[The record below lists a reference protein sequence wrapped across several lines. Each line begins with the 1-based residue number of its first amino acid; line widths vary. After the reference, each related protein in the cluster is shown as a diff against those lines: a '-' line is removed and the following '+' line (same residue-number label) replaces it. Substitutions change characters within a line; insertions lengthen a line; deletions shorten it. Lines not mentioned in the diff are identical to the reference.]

1 MNNPDEIRRFYHGA
15 IVISTPCK
23 ESQEKDGQP
32 VGDGWDHELWI
43 TEEVTGKP
51 QAGDV
56 CGRDSEGRD
65 HFYRPVEK
73 VGTCSTLG
81 EAIAA
86 TKTAQAATAEM
97 QKQPAEKPAE
107 DIGEEDTEILPEAT
121 S

>member
-1 MNNPDEIRRFYHGA
+1 MNNPDEIRNFYHGA

-23 ESQEKDGQP
+23 EPQEKDGQST
-32 VGDGWDHELWI
+32 GDGWDHELWI
-43 TEEVTGKP
+43 AEEVTGKP

-56 CGRDSEGRD
+56 CGRDGEGRD

-73 VGTCSTLG
+73 VGTCSSLS

-97 QKQPAEKPAE
+97 QKQATEKPVANKSE
-107 DIGEEDTEILPEAT
+107 DDTELFPEEI